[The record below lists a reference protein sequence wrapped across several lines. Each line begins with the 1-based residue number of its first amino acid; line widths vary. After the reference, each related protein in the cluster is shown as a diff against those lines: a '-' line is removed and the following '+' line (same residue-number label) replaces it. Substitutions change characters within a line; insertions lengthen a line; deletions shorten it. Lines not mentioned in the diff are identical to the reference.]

1 MALSNHERIG
11 KALELLNLGLEPF
24 VEREMKVHY
33 RERWPEVSKAYARQV
48 QSPSLKAK
56 AAHWDTQALL
66 GMMWEQWNDVF
77 KKTLG
82 QAERTWVSELRE
94 VRNKWAHQEAF
105 TTDDTYRALD
115 STQRLLTAV
124 AAQEA
129 AEVERHK
136 QEILRVRFEE
146 QARQEKKRASATALE
161 GQPTGGLKPWREI
174 VTPHPDVASG
184 RYQQAEFAA
193 DLGQVHRG
201 EGSDEYKHPAEFY
214 RRTFVTD
221 GLKHLLADA
230 VLRLAGTGGD
240 PVVELQTNFGGGK
253 THSMLALYHLFS
265 GVNPSDLAGIEPVL
279 KGAGISRPPQARR
292 AVLVGTAL
300 SPGQPHRKSDGT
312 TVHTLWGELA
322 WQLLGKEGFA
332 SVAEADRRGVSP
344 GSDVLRE
351 LFQRAAPCLV
361 LIDECVSFMAQL
373 VGKEDLPEGNMHAY

>member
-33 RERWPEVSKAYARQV
+33 RERWPEVSKAYARQA
-48 QSPSLKAK
+48 QSPSSKAK

-193 DLGQVHRG
+193 DLGQVH
-201 EGSDEYKHPAEFY
+201 SA
-214 RRTFVTD
+214 
-221 GLKHLLADA
+221 
-230 VLRLAGTGGD
+230 
-240 PVVELQTNFGGGK
+240 
-253 THSMLALYHLFS
+253 
-265 GVNPSDLAGIEPVL
+265 
-279 KGAGISRPPQARR
+279 
-292 AVLVGTAL
+292 
-300 SPGQPHRKSDGT
+300 
-312 TVHTLWGELA
+312 
-322 WQLLGKEGFA
+322 
-332 SVAEADRRGVSP
+332 
-344 GSDVLRE
+344 
-351 LFQRAAPCLV
+351 
-361 LIDECVSFMAQL
+361 
-373 VGKEDLPEGNMHAY
+373 